1 MSGQRDPAASPLCD
15 QCGFPLLRKG
25 RARMGHPRRWLC
37 GRVKPRPPATPAKIA
52 ALGLSP
58 LCRALPF
65 FVIGGGQS
73 GFIRRSSGEFGR
85 GEEEWAVVTAHAP
98 VAPDESEKEERARS
112 IQPRH
117 RLNPRTINFKI
128 AAVRAALQP
137 NSKHESIT
145 HYFSFASVSR
155 RSELKK
161 CAAS

>member
-1 MSGQRDPAASPLCD
+1 MESKLLLCPPFMAATDNKCEE
-15 QCGFPLLRKG
+15 G
-25 RARMGHPRRWLC
+25 RRR
-37 GRVKPRPPATPAKIA
+37 PAKIA
-52 ALGLSP
+52 ALGLPP

-73 GFIRRSSGEFGR
+73 GFIRRSNGVLGR
-85 GEEEWAVVTAHAP
+85 GQEEWTVVTAHAS
-98 VAPDESEKEERARS
+98 VAPDQSEKEERGRS

-128 AAVRAALQP
+128 AAVRTALQP

-145 HYFSFASVSR
+145 HYFSFATVSR